1 MPRSS
6 RAVLI
11 AAVALI
17 GTVGAM
23 SLASASSGQTATSD
37 KDRKT
42 KTIHVIQT
50 NEAVFTNIDVGA
62 TGDSPGDYV
71 VITGPLVRPA
81 TSQRVGSVNAVCT
94 LMQVTDE
101 FPSQCVATASF
112 RQGDITAQGV
122 FLSVPGAPNVL
133 AVTGGTGAYKTAHG
147 TVTATILE
155 DGATDLVFRLIL

>member
-11 AAVALI
+11 ALIALI

-37 KDRKT
+37 KDRKP

-101 FPSQCVATASF
+101 FPSQCVANASF
-112 RQGDITAQGV
+112 RQGDITAQGM
-122 FLSVPGAPNVL
+122 FLSVTGAANVL
-133 AVTGGTGAYKTAHG
+133 AVTGGTAAYKTAHG
-147 TVTATILE
+147 TVTATIVE
-155 DGATDLVFRLIL
+155 DGATDLVFRVIL

>member
-11 AAVALI
+11 AVVALI
-17 GTVGAM
+17 GTVGAV
-23 SLASASSGQTATSD
+23 SLASASSGPTATSD

-62 TGDSPGDYV
+62 AGDSPGDYV
-71 VITGPLVRPA
+71 VITGLLARPA
-81 TSQRVGSVNAVCT
+81 SSQRVGSVNAVCT

-112 RQGDITAQGV
+112 RQGDITVQGM
-122 FLSVPGAPNVL
+122 FLSVTGAPNVL

>member
-1 MPRSS
+1 M
-6 RAVLI
+6 
-11 AAVALI
+11 
-17 GTVGAM
+17 
-23 SLASASSGQTATSD
+23 
-37 KDRKT
+37 
-42 KTIHVIQT
+42 
-50 NEAVFTNIDVGA
+50 GA

-94 LMQVTDE
+94 LMQVTDQ

-112 RQGDITAQGV
+112 RQGDITVQGM
-122 FLSVPGAPNVL
+122 FLSVTGAPNVL